1 MTCRWTSSTSPDLPG
16 ARRCQPLDHGTVNSL
31 AQVSTHPTRRLRSWQ
46 AVERLAARQAGI
58 VSRRQLKQLGITRG
72 EIRAH
77 LDAQR
82 WARVGTQ
89 SISTHRG
96 PLSQRA
102 QHWAAVF
109 EAGPRAHLDG
119 ASALVEAG
127 LADFR
132 VDRIRV
138 SVPRG
143 ARVRRG
149 RGLDIRQTR
158 RWRRDDLVSSG
169 VPRTRVEVAAV
180 RAALWARSNR
190 EAAFVLTLVVQRG
203 LTDVAELGRAM
214 LAVRRD
220 KRREFIHGVLL
231 DLDGGVRSIG
241 ELDVARQCRERGL
254 PEPSR
259 QVLRRGRN
267 GTYYLD
273 IYWDRWKL
281 VVEVDGIQHILGP
294 NVVGD
299 AIRQNDLAIQGL
311 TVLRLPLIGLRVAAD
326 EFFGQ
331 VEDALVAAGCT
342 IPGRRTA

>member
-1 MTCRWTSSTSPDLPG
+1 MN
-16 ARRCQPLDHGTVNSL
+16 VL
-31 AQVSTHPTRRLRSWQ
+31 AQASSRPTRRLLVWQ

-58 VSRRQLKQLGITRG
+58 VSRPQLKELGITRG

-77 LDAQR
+77 LEAQR

-89 SISTHRG
+89 SICTHRG
-96 PLSQRA
+96 PLTQRA

-127 LADFR
+127 LTDFH

-143 ARVRRG
+143 ARVRRA

-158 RWRRDDLVSSG
+158 RWRADDLEPG
-169 VPRTRVEVAAV
+169 GLPRTRVEVAAV
-180 RAALWARSNR
+180 RAALWARSDR

-203 LTDVAELGRAM
+203 LTDVITLGRAM

-220 KRREFIHGVLL
+220 KRRELVHGVLL
-231 DLDGGVRSIG
+231 DLDGGVRSLG

-267 GTYYLD
+267 GRYYLD
-273 IYWDRWKL
+273 IYWDRWKV

-294 NVVGD
+294 NVVDD

-311 TVLRLPLIGLRVAAD
+311 TVLRLPLLGLRVAAD
-326 EFFGQ
+326 EFFAQ
-331 VEDALVAAGCT
+331 VEDALAAAGCT
-342 IPGRRTA
+342 VVGRRTA

>member
-1 MTCRWTSSTSPDLPG
+1 MNALAQTSSPRS
-16 ARRCQPLDHGTVNSL
+16 S
-31 AQVSTHPTRRLRSWQ
+31 RLRAWQ

-58 VSRRQLKQLGITRG
+58 VSRPQLKELGVTRG

-77 LDAQR
+77 LRAQR
-82 WARVGTQ
+82 WVRVGTQ
-89 SISTHRG
+89 SICVHRG
-96 PLSQRA
+96 PQTQRA

-127 LADFR
+127 LTDFT
-132 VDRIRV
+132 VDQIRV

-143 ARVRRG
+143 ARVRRA

-158 RWRRDDLVSSG
+158 RWRPGDVVPGG

-190 EAAFVLTLVVQRG
+190 EAAFVLTMVVQRG
-203 LTDVAELGRAM
+203 LTDVATLARAM

-231 DLDGGVRSIG
+231 DLDGGVRSLG

-254 PEPSR
+254 PEPDR

-267 GTYYLD
+267 GRYYLD

-294 NVVGD
+294 HVVGD

-311 TVLRLPLIGLRVAAD
+311 TVLRLPLLGLRVAAD

-331 VEDALVAAGCT
+331 IEEALVAAGCS
-342 IPGRRTA
+342 ILGRHTA

>member
-1 MTCRWTSSTSPDLPG
+1 MN
-16 ARRCQPLDHGTVNSL
+16 VL
-31 AQVSTHPTRRLRSWQ
+31 AQVPPRWPTRRLQTWQ
-46 AVERLAARQAGI
+46 AVERVAGRQSGI
-58 VSRRQLKQLGITRG
+58 VSRLQLKELGVTRG

-77 LDAQR
+77 VDAQR
-82 WARVGTQ
+82 WVRVGTQ
-89 SISTHRG
+89 SICTHRG

-102 QHWAAVF
+102 RHWAAVF

-127 LADFR
+127 LTDFR

-149 RGLDIRQTR
+149 RDLDIRQTR
-158 RWRRDDLVSSG
+158 RWRAEDLEGGG

-180 RAALWARSNR
+180 HAALWARSDR
-190 EAAFVLTLVVQRG
+190 EAAYVLTLVVQRG
-203 LTDVAELGRAM
+203 LTDVARLGRAM
-214 LAVRRD
+214 LRVRRD
-220 KRREFIHGVLL
+220 KRRELIHGVLL
-231 DLDGGVRSIG
+231 DLDGGVRSLG

-254 PEPSR
+254 PEPTR

-281 VVEVDGIQHILGP
+281 VVEVDGIHHVLGP
-294 NVVGD
+294 HVVGD
-299 AIRQNDLAIQGL
+299 AIRQNDLALQGL
-311 TVLRLPLIGLRVAAD
+311 TVLRLPLLGLRVAPE
-326 EFFGQ
+326 EFFAQ
-331 VEDALVAAGCT
+331 VEQALDAAGCSL
-342 IPGRRTA
+342 PGRRTA